1 MTIVQK
7 ITYSIK
13 RAKMNVTHFA
23 ISETTIN
30 DMDDL
35 EDYILKLQS

>member
-1 MTIVQK
+1 
-7 ITYSIK
+7 
-13 RAKMNVTHFA
+13 MNVTHFA